1 MDECLKEK
9 IQQYIERIDRSIKSC
24 HGEKVI

>member
-9 IQQYIERIDRSIKSC
+9 IQQYIERIDRNVKSC
-24 HGEKVI
+24 HGGKVI